1 MKKEWTQLKTKRLKF
16 IIFTIQNIYSALWIK
31 SITYAIVYAVLLNQ
45 GELGLQFYQNSS
57 QREDV

>member
-31 SITYAIVYAVLLNQ
+31 SITYAIFYAVLLNQ
-45 GELGLQFYQNSS
+45 GELGLQFY
-57 QREDV
+57 